1 MNGALK
7 KISRKLLKNTCN
19 FAKIWYN
26 IIYDFVI
33 ILKNRVLEL
42 LYYLTDI
49 WNSLVSVFRS
59 ITFIDILD
67 ILFLAVILYWVI
79 KLVRETRAEQL
90 VKGLVVLA
98 AVLFLLNQFDF
109 KAMKVISDMVVNVGL
124 IAFIVMFQPELRR
137 ALEKVGRSKVMKPIL
152 LFDTSDSVSL
162 DKESFAVEQIGL
174 ACEKLSR
181 TATGALIVIER
192 QTKLGEQIETGTIIN
207 AIPSEELF
215 RNIFFPNTP
224 LHDGAVIIRDGMI
237 YAAGCFLPKPSKEEL
252 INKELGSRHRA
263 AIGMSEVSDA
273 IIIVVSEETG
283 MISIAEN
290 GRLERG
296 FDREKLIKY
305 LRGKLFPADTEQKKG
320 KDKKK
325 QRANR
330 TKKGGEQD

>member
-1 MNGALK
+1 M
-7 KISRKLLKNTCN
+7 
-19 FAKIWYN
+19 
-26 IIYDFVI
+26 
-33 ILKNRVLEL
+33 
-42 LYYLTDI
+42 LYYLSDI

-79 KLVRETRAEQL
+79 KLVHETRAEQL
-90 VKGLVVLA
+90 IKGVMVLA
-98 AVLFLLNQFDF
+98 AVLFLLNQFEF
-109 KAMKVISDMVVNVGL
+109 KAMKVIGEMVINVGL
-124 IAFIVMFQPELRR
+124 LAFIVMFQPELRR
-137 ALEKVGRSKVMKPIL
+137 ALEKVGRSKMMKPIQ
-152 LFDTSDSVSL
+152 LFDTSFPEAQ
-162 DKESFAVEQIGL
+162 DKENYAVEQIGL

-224 LHDGAVIIRDGMI
+224 LHDGAVIMRDGMI
-237 YAAGCFLPKPSKEEL
+237 HAAGCFLPKPSKEEL

-290 GRLERG
+290 GSLERG
-296 FDREKLIKY
+296 FDREKLCTY
-305 LRGKLFPADTEQKKG
+305 LRNKLITETPDSKKP
-320 KDKKK
+320 KK

-330 TKKGGEQD
+330 GKKGGEQE

>member
-1 MNGALK
+1 M
-7 KISRKLLKNTCN
+7 
-19 FAKIWYN
+19 
-26 IIYDFVI
+26 
-33 ILKNRVLEL
+33 
-42 LYYLTDI
+42 LYYLSDI
-49 WNSLVSVFRS
+49 WNALINVFRS

-67 ILFLAVILYWVI
+67 IILLAIILYWVI

-90 VKGLVVLA
+90 IKGLVLLA
-98 AVLFLLNQFDF
+98 ALLFILNQFEF
-109 KAMKVISDMVVNVGL
+109 KAMRVISDMIMNGGL
-124 IAFIVMFQPELRR
+124 IALIVMFQPELRR

-152 LFDTSDSVSL
+152 LFDTTMPEVQ
-162 DKESFAVEQIGL
+162 DKETRAVEQISL

-224 LHDGAVIIRDGMI
+224 LHDGAVIIRDAMV
-237 YAAGCFLPKPSKEEL
+237 YAAGCFLPKPARDVL

-290 GRLERG
+290 GQLERG
-296 FDREKLIKY
+296 FDREKLYNY
-305 LRGKLFPADTEQKKG
+305 LKMKLLPDPVDAKKVKEKKKSSSNRSRKG
-320 KDKKK
+320 GDKK
-325 QRANR
+325 
-330 TKKGGEQD
+330 

>member
-1 MNGALK
+1 M
-7 KISRKLLKNTCN
+7 R
-19 FAKIWYN
+19 
-26 IIYDFVI
+26 
-33 ILKNRVLEL
+33 RL
-42 LYYLTDI
+42 LYYITDI
-49 WNSLVSVFRS
+49 WNSLLNVFYS

-67 ILFLAVILYWVI
+67 IIFLAVILYWVI

-90 VKGLVVLA
+90 VKGLAVLAVVL
-98 AVLFLLNQFDF
+98 FILNQFEF
-109 KAMKVISDMVVNVGL
+109 KAMKVISEMVVNVGL
-124 IAFIVMFQPELRR
+124 LAFVVMFQPELRR
-137 ALEKVGRSKVMKPIL
+137 ALEKVGRSKVVKPMM
-152 LFDTSDSVSL
+152 LFDTSVPNENDAGRAAL
-162 DKESFAVEQIGL
+162 EQIVL

-192 QTKLGEQIETGTIIN
+192 QTKLGEQIETGTILN

-224 LHDGAVIIRDGMI
+224 LHDGAVIMRNGMV

-273 IIIVVSEETG
+273 IIIIVSEETG

-290 GRLERG
+290 GTLERG
-296 FDREKLIKY
+296 FDRDRLRKY
-305 LRGKLFPADTEQKKG
+305 LVSKLYPEDNEPKKN

-325 QRANR
+325 PQKPKQKSGAS
-330 TKKGGEQD
+330 KKGGEK

>member
-1 MNGALK
+1 M
-7 KISRKLLKNTCN
+7 
-19 FAKIWYN
+19 
-26 IIYDFVI
+26 
-33 ILKNRVLEL
+33 
-42 LYYLTDI
+42 LYYLADI
-49 WNSLVSVFRS
+49 WNSLLSVFRS
-59 ITFIDILD
+59 MTFIDVLD
-67 ILFLAVILYWVI
+67 ILFLAIILYWVI

-90 VKGLVVLA
+90 VKGLVLLA
-98 AVLFLLNQFDF
+98 AILFILNQFEF
-109 KAMKVISDMVVNVGL
+109 KAMRVISEMVVNGGL

-152 LFDTSDSVSL
+152 LFDQSL
-162 DKESFAVEQIGL
+162 PEAQGKDTIAIEQISL

-192 QTKLGEQIETGTIIN
+192 QTRLGEQIETGTIIN

-224 LHDGAVIIRDGMI
+224 LHDGAVIIRNGMI
-237 YAAGCFLPKPSKEEL
+237 YAAGCFLPKPSRDEL

-296 FDREKLIKY
+296 FDREKLYNY
-305 LRGKLFPADTEQKKG
+305 LMKKLVPETGDQRRN
-320 KDKKK
+320 KDKTKEK
-325 QRANR
+325 AKARNGKNNSRNR
-330 TKKGGEQD
+330 EKKGGDGV

>member
-1 MNGALK
+1 MQT
-7 KISRKLLKNTCN
+7 LLNY
-19 FAKIWYN
+19 I
-26 IIYDFVI
+26 
-33 ILKNRVLEL
+33 
-42 LYYLTDI
+42 TDI
-49 WNSLVSVFRS
+49 WNSLLGVFRS
-59 ITFIDILD
+59 MTFVDILD
-67 ILFLAVILYWVI
+67 IIFLAVILYWVI

-90 VKGLVVLA
+90 VKGIVVLA
-98 AVLFLLNQFDF
+98 AVLFVLNQFEF
-109 KAMKVISDMVVNVGL
+109 KAMRVISEMVVNGGL
-124 IAFIVMFQPELRR
+124 IVFIVMFQPELRR
-137 ALEKVGRSKVMKPIL
+137 ALEKVGRSKVMKPML
-152 LFDTSDSVSL
+152 LFDNPVQ
-162 DKESFAVEQIGL
+162 ENQNRENHAIEQIVL

-192 QTKLGEQIETGTIIN
+192 QTKLGEQIETGTVIN

-224 LHDGAVIIRDGMI
+224 LHDGAVIIRDSMI

-296 FDREKLIKY
+296 FDREKLKKY
-305 LRGKLFPADTEQKKG
+305 LRKKLVPDDHEQKKP
-320 KDKKK
+320 KERK
-325 QRANR
+325 RASKNKSER
-330 TKKGGEQD
+330 EETKKGGENV

>member
-1 MNGALK
+1 M
-7 KISRKLLKNTCN
+7 
-19 FAKIWYN
+19 
-26 IIYDFVI
+26 
-33 ILKNRVLEL
+33 
-42 LYYLTDI
+42 LYYLSDI
-49 WNSLVSVFRS
+49 WNALINVFIS

-67 ILFLAVILYWVI
+67 IILLAIILYWVI

-90 VKGLVVLA
+90 IKGLVLLA
-98 AVLFLLNQFDF
+98 ALLFILNQFEF
-109 KAMKVISDMVVNVGL
+109 KAMRVISDMIMNGGL
-124 IAFIVMFQPELRR
+124 IALIVMFQPELRR
-137 ALEKVGRSKVMKPIL
+137 VLEKVGRSKVMKPIL
-152 LFDTSDSVSL
+152 LFDTTMPEVQ
-162 DKESFAVEQIGL
+162 DKETRAVEQISL

-192 QTKLGEQIETGTIIN
+192 QTRLGEQIETGTILN

-224 LHDGAVIIRDGMI
+224 LHDGAVIIRNGMI

-296 FDREKLIKY
+296 FDREKLYTY
-305 LRGKLFPADTEQKKG
+305 L
-320 KDKKK
+320 
-325 QRANR
+325 
-330 TKKGGEQD
+330 TKKLLLDTPDPRKNREKRKSSKEKQAAGRTEEGGERK

>member
-1 MNGALK
+1 MD
-7 KISRKLLKNTCN
+7 T
-19 FAKIWYN
+19 
-26 IIYDFVI
+26 
-33 ILKNRVLEL
+33 L

-59 ITFIDILD
+59 IGLIDWLD
-67 ILFLAVILYWVI
+67 IIFLAIIMYWLI

-90 VKGLVVLA
+90 IKGVVVLA
-98 AVLFLLNQFDF
+98 AVLFVLNQFGF
-109 KAMKVISDMVVNVGL
+109 KAMGVISQMVMNVGL

-137 ALEKVGRSKVMKPIL
+137 ALEKVGRSKVMQPL
-152 LFDTSDSVSL
+152 ALFDSSL
-162 DKESFAVEQIGL
+162 PESQGKESHAVEQIVL

-192 QTKLGEQIETGTIIN
+192 QTRLGEQIETGTIIN

-224 LHDGAVIIRDGMI
+224 LHDGAVIIRNGMI

-296 FDREKLIKY
+296 FDREKLYNY
-305 LRGKLFPADTEQKKG
+305 LTKKLLPDTSEPRKTREKRKSS
-320 KDKKK
+320 KDK
-325 QRANR
+325 QSADRAEE
-330 TKKGGEQD
+330 GGERQ